1 MYQEI
6 YNFISNSLIGSKGAN
21 ELLLSEILSHIT
33 IILIY
38 IVLVKL
44 LIGCFKVVG
53 GIIRWWKV

>member
-6 YNFISNSLIGSKGAN
+6 YNFISNSLIGSQGAN
-21 ELLLSEILSHIT
+21 EILLAEILSHIT

-44 LIGCFKVVG
+44 LIACFKVVG
-53 GIIRWWKV
+53 GLFRW

>member
-6 YNFISNSLIGSKGAN
+6 YNFISNSLIGSQGTN
-21 ELLLSEILSHIT
+21 EILLAEILSHIT

-53 GIIRWWKV
+53 GLIRW

>member
-6 YNFISNSLIGSKGAN
+6 YNFISESLIGSQGAN
-21 ELLLSEILSHIT
+21 ELLLAEILSHIT

-38 IVLVKL
+38 IVLIKL

-53 GIIRWWKV
+53 GIIRW

>member
-6 YNFISNSLIGSKGAN
+6 YNFISESLIGSQGAN
-21 ELLLSEILSHIT
+21 ELLLAEILSHIT

-44 LIGCFKVVG
+44 LIGCFKIVG
-53 GIIRWWKV
+53 GLIKW

>member
-6 YNFISNSLIGSKGAN
+6 YNFISESLIGSQGAN
-21 ELLLSEILSHIT
+21 ELLLAEILSHIT

-53 GIIRWWKV
+53 GLIRW

>member
-6 YNFISNSLIGSKGAN
+6 YNFIANSLIGSQEAN
-21 ELLLSEILSHIT
+21 ELLLAEILSHIT

-53 GIIRWWKV
+53 GIIRW

>member
-6 YNFISNSLIGSKGAN
+6 YNFISNSLIASQGAN
-21 ELLLSEILSHIT
+21 ELLLAEILSHIT

-44 LIGCFKVVG
+44 IIGCFKVVG
-53 GIIRWWKV
+53 GIFKW

>member
-6 YNFISNSLIGSKGAN
+6 YNFISGSLIGSQGAN
-21 ELLLSEILSHIT
+21 ELLLAEILSHIT

-38 IVLVKL
+38 SVLVKL

-53 GIIRWWKV
+53 GLIRW

>member
-6 YNFISNSLIGSKGAN
+6 YNFISNSLIASQGAN
-21 ELLLSEILSHIT
+21 ELLLAEILSHIT

-44 LIGCFKVVG
+44 LEGCFKVVG
-53 GIIRWWKV
+53 GIIRW

>member
-6 YNFISNSLIGSKGAN
+6 YNFISNSLIGSQGAN
-21 ELLLSEILSHIT
+21 ELLLAEILSHIT

-38 IVLVKL
+38 IVLIKL

-53 GIIRWWKV
+53 GLIRW

>member
-6 YNFISNSLIGSKGAN
+6 YNFISNSLIGSQGAN
-21 ELLLSEILSHIT
+21 ELLLAEILSHIT

-44 LIGCFKVVG
+44 LIACFKVVG
-53 GIIRWWKV
+53 GLFRW

>member
-6 YNFISNSLIGSKGAN
+6 YNFISNSLIGSQGVN
-21 ELLLSEILSHIT
+21 ELLLAEILSHIT

-44 LIGCFKVVG
+44 LIGCFKIVG
-53 GIIRWWKV
+53 GIVKW

>member
-6 YNFISNSLIGSKGAN
+6 YNFISNSLIGSQGAN
-21 ELLLSEILSHIT
+21 ELLLAEILSHIT

-44 LIGCFKVVG
+44 LVGCFKVVG
-53 GIIRWWKV
+53 GIIRW

>member
-6 YNFISNSLIGSKGAN
+6 YNFISNSLIGSQGTN

-44 LIGCFKVVG
+44 LIACFKVVG
-53 GIIRWWKV
+53 GVIKW

>member
-6 YNFISNSLIGSKGAN
+6 YNFISNSLIGSQGAN
-21 ELLLSEILSHIT
+21 ELLLAQILSHIT

-44 LIGCFKVVG
+44 LIACFKVVG
-53 GIIRWWKV
+53 GIIRW

>member
-6 YNFISNSLIGSKGAN
+6 YNFISNSLIGSQEAN
-21 ELLLSEILSHIT
+21 ELLLAQILRHIT

-44 LIGCFKVVG
+44 LIACFKVVG
-53 GIIRWWKV
+53 GLMKW

>member
-6 YNFISNSLIGSKGAN
+6 YNFISNSLIGSQGAN
-21 ELLLSEILSHIT
+21 ELLLAEILSHIT

-44 LIGCFKVVG
+44 LIACFKVVG
-53 GIIRWWKV
+53 GLFKW